1 MYPLKKTP
9 LDLIL
14 NKNFLLKKFKELNG
28 RLIEE
33 KYYTF
38 SMKYENNR
46 VDILFDNKNHN
57 IVGWQTEDIYKNL
70 ASTFIYNLIINEK
83 INEKLFILP
92 KSY

>member
-1 MYPLKKTP
+1 
-9 LDLIL
+9 
-14 NKNFLLKKFKELNG
+14 
-28 RLIEE
+28 
-33 KYYTF
+33 
-38 SMKYENNR
+38 MKYENNR